1 MVAPIDYTLNVKSPF
16 EAALQGYGLG
26 ANMAEM
32 QAKRQAAEVA
42 TQQAQAN
49 LERQQAAQQAT
60 QALFAN
66 PNPTAADF
74 IRVASMLPEKE
85 AASMRANWDT
95 LSKER
100 QDNSLKFS
108 GQVLSAFNSG
118 NPEIGTQL
126 LMEKATAERNSG
138 NEKEAKAYETWA
150 EIAKANPQ
158 AAMKSLG
165 VMVAQVPGG
174 DKVIESVTKIGAE
187 ARAEARAPAEL
198 SEAESKAQTAAVAA
212 KFAESKAVQDLE
224 KSGWDI
230 RKIQSDIQVAKENS
244 RIAALSAAIS
254 REGNQIKRQEMGLK
268 LQEMRDKRDEVVR
281 GKVAE
286 ADSARGDMDNFINT
300 VDRFLAASVGKD
312 GKPTSTIRAAAG
324 PIDQL
329 LPTMQTDV
337 ADLEALA
344 ETIGSQAFMAQIPKM
359 KGTGALSE
367 GEGKKLQA
375 SLQNFSLKQSPERL
389 IENMREAQRLILKG
403 RANLAKKYGIPE
415 TVPDTPQ
422 AAPGASDIDA
432 LVKKYGG

>member
-26 ANMAEM
+26 ANMAQM
-32 QAKRQAAEVA
+32 QAQRQAAEVA
-42 TQQAQAN
+42 TRKAQAD
-49 LERQQAAQQAT
+49 LERQQSAQTAT
-60 QALFAN
+60 QALFAK

-126 LMEKATAERNSG
+126 LLDKAAAERNSG

-187 ARAEARAPAEL
+187 ARAEAKAPAEL

-230 RKIQSDIQVAKENS
+230 KKIQNDMQVAKENS
-244 RIAALSAAIS
+244 RIAAMNAAIS
-254 REGNQIKRQEMGLK
+254 REGSQIKRQEMGLK
-268 LQEMRDKRDEVVR
+268 LQEMRDKRDEDVR
-281 GKVAE
+281 GKVAD
-286 ADSARGDMDNFINT
+286 ADSARRDMKNFIHT
-300 VDRFLAASVGKD
+300 VDRFLA
-312 GKPTSTIRAAAG
+312 
-324 PIDQL
+324 
-329 LPTMQTDV
+329 
-337 ADLEALA
+337 
-344 ETIGSQAFMAQIPKM
+344 GSL
-359 KGTGALSE
+359 G
-367 GEGKKLQA
+367 
-375 SLQNFSLKQSPERL
+375 
-389 IENMREAQRLILKG
+389 
-403 RANLAKKYGIPE
+403 
-415 TVPDTPQ
+415 
-422 AAPGASDIDA
+422 
-432 LVKKYGG
+432 